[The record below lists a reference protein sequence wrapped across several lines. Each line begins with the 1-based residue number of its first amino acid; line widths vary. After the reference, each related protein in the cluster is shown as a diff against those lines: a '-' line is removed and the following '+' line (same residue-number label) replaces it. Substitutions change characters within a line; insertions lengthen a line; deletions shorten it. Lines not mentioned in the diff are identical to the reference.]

1 MKKARL
7 QGRRDKAEGRKQ
19 GNSTFSLLPSPFF
32 CPIVL
37 SVLRSSRVWRFTAR
51 VVAASGLLLI
61 AASSGLA
68 QLRPEPEAL
77 AAASP
82 ELVKRLETTAF
93 DYFRFVNRPWIAQV
107 CDVFRGDLRDFS
119 NVRLHGDAHV
129 EQFALTSD
137 AWGLDDFD
145 DSARGPA
152 LVDIVR
158 FLGSIDLAARQRG
171 WARDRDALV
180 DRFFEGYRQGLSQP
194 DFRPPQPDIV
204 GRLRV
209 QTPRS
214 RPEFLAWGEKQM
226 VPMSEAALSAVV
238 MGALAFATFVHEGR
252 PDYSLDYFKVVRA
265 GWLRIGVGS
274 AVTPKILIRVQGPT
288 SGPGDDE
295 LVEAKAVKYLGNLPC
310 LEPRVASQ
318 PTLRVIEGTRQLG
331 RIRHK
336 ILEAGPELPI
346 PELTIP
352 ELEPNGRRR
361 DWWIHSWDPSYREV
375 RLNDLRSVKDLA
387 AIAYDAGIQLGAG
400 GLLDHPEGQAEARTR
415 ALATLARLEPR
426 VRQETSRLVE
436 QLLLGWQELRRR

>member
-1 MKKARL
+1 M
-7 QGRRDKAEGRKQ
+7 
-19 GNSTFSLLPSPFF
+19 
-32 CPIVL
+32 V
-37 SVLRSSRVWRFTAR
+37 RSSRVWRFTTR
-51 VVAASGLLLI
+51 VVVAPGLVLI
-61 AASSGLA
+61 AASSGFA

-82 ELVKRLETTAF
+82 ELVKRLQTTAF
-93 DYFRFVNRPWIAQV
+93 DYFRFVNRSWIARV
-107 CDVFRGDLRDFS
+107 CEVFGEDLRDFS

-129 EQFALTSD
+129 EQFAFTSD

-145 DSARGPA
+145 DSTRGPA

-171 WARDRDALV
+171 WTRDRDALV

-194 DFRPPQPDIV
+194 DFQPPQPDIV
-204 GRLRV
+204 SRLRV
-209 QTPRS
+209 QAPRS

-226 VPMSEAALSAVV
+226 VPMSEAALRAVV
-238 MGALAFATFVHEGR
+238 MGALTFATSVQLQR
-252 PDYSLDYFKVVRA
+252 PDLPPGYFNVVRA

-274 AVTPKILIRVQGPT
+274 AVNPKILIRVQGPT

-295 LVEAKAVKYLGNLPC
+295 LVEAKAVTYLGNLPC
-310 LEPRVASQ
+310 LEARASQ
-318 PTLRVIEGTRQLG
+318 PTLRVIAGTTQLG
-331 RIRHK
+331 RIKHK
-336 ILEAGPELPI
+336 ILAASPELPI
-346 PELTIP
+346 PDLPIP
-352 ELEPNGRRR
+352 ELAPRGPLQR

-415 ALATLARLEPR
+415 AVAALARLEPR